1 MDIMKA
7 YAALC
12 MSGVQN
18 KSSDQ
23 QGMNILFIS
32 SYIKM
37 YFKKSHTKL
46 NDVLRPG
53 WLVYCLTRKNQT
65 VKSV

>member
-7 YAALC
+7 YAVCLC

-32 SYIKM
+32 FYITI
-37 YFKKSHTKL
+37 YFFKNYTQSWMMVFILH
-46 NDVLRPG
+46 DVL
-53 WLVYCLTRKNQT
+53 LTRKN
-65 VKSV
+65 